1 MVQDLKDGE
10 SDDPLSSGSSN
21 TPLEDLMKV
30 TCPSPNRSSKSDS
43 MDSDFS
49 ADPKLQQII
58 ERLSSGTPEKEQ
70 PEEAPLTDGSPE
82 MASDEKLQAIIK
94 RMKAEADARDTGA
107 SGHFYP
113 SSQYKLKKKKK
124 QQDAP
129 DAGAHDKKKC
139 PKSNGK
145 KPKLP
150 PKKQEKKVK
159 LTKKAQKI
167 IAEKLWT
174 PPVSKSRQAS
184 SQTPGRSLWTKLS
197 RKAPPIMRLADCG
210 CIATSELP

>member
-10 SDDPLSSGSSN
+10 SDDPPSSGSSN

-30 TCPSPNRSSKSDS
+30 ICPSPKRSSKSDS

-58 ERLSSGTPEKEQ
+58 ERNSSGTPEKEQ
-70 PEEAPLTDGSPE
+70 PEEVPLTDGSSE

-94 RMKAEADARDTGA
+94 RMKAEADARDTGI

-113 SSQYKLKKKKK
+113 SSQYKPKKKK
-124 QQDAP
+124 QQDAH
-129 DAGAHDKKKC
+129 DAGAHDKKKG
-139 PKSNGK
+139 PKANGK
-145 KPKLP
+145 QPKLP

-167 IAEKLWT
+167 IAEKSWA
-174 PPVSKSRQAS
+174 PPVSKYV
-184 SQTPGRSLWTKLS
+184 PGEFANTRKKFTDKAKSKGTTHHEACRLWMHSNK
-197 RKAPPIMRLADCG
+197 RG
-210 CIATSELP
+210 

>member
-10 SDDPLSSGSSN
+10 SDDPPSSGSSN

-30 TCPSPNRSSKSDS
+30 TCPSPKRSSKSDS
-43 MDSDFS
+43 MGSDFS

-70 PEEAPLTDGSPE
+70 PEQAPLTDGSPE

-94 RMKAEADARDTGA
+94 RMKAEADAGDTGT

-113 SSQYKLKKKKK
+113 SSQYKPKKKK

-129 DAGAHDKKKC
+129 DAGAHDKKKG
-139 PKSNGK
+139 PKANGK

-150 PKKQEKKVK
+150 PKKQGKKVK

-167 IAEKLWT
+167 IAEKSWT
-174 PPVSKSRQAS
+174 PPVSKYVPGEFA
-184 SQTPGRSLWTKLS
+184 TPGRSLWTKLS
-197 RKAPPIMRLADCG
+197 RKAPPIMRLVDCG